1 MKISKF
7 IYAAVVGGVLA
18 SCQSVDTPMFSDKD
32 AFVAFDSKST
42 SIAENAA
49 REVKIPISLVAS
61 KGLDVSVGFEI
72 DTTAYAGKNAA
83 KEGVNYRL
91 KNTSNTLSFTDGGEM
106 VAYLSIEPIDNGTYD
121 GDVCFDIK
129 LSAPEGCNLGANYT
143 TTVTISDDDHPL
155 AAAGILGTYTASGVS
170 PFEDDNGATFTWTC
184 EVVKDADYIDRVW
197 FTQIV
202 PTESGAV
209 YKSVMGTVSADFKS
223 ITINAGQDL
232 GTYGSTYTL
241 SLDFN
246 GASSATAYVS
256 NNTIAINT
264 FVLASAASGGETV
277 GYLTGVRTLTLTKVE
292 EYLKS

>member
-32 AFVAFDSKST
+32 AFVAFDSKTT

-292 EYLKS
+292 E

>member
-32 AFVAFDSKST
+32 AFVAFDSKTT

-91 KNTSNTLSFTDGGEM
+91 KNTSNTLSFTADGEM
-106 VAYLSIEPIDNGTYD
+106 VAYISIEPIDNDDYN

-277 GYLTGVRTLTLTKVE
+277 YLTGVRTLTLTKVE
-292 EYLKS
+292 E

>member
-32 AFVAFDSKST
+32 AFVAFDSKTT

-83 KEGVNYRL
+83 KEGVNYCL
-91 KNTSNTLSFTDGGEM
+91 KNTSNTLSFTADGEM
-106 VAYLSIEPIDNGTYD
+106 VAYISIEPIDNDDYN

-292 EYLKS
+292 E

>member
-42 SIAENAA
+42 SIAENAGS
-49 REVKIPISLVAS
+49 EVKIPVSLVAS

-91 KNTSNTLSFTDGGEM
+91 KNTSNTLSFAADGEM
-106 VAYLSIEPIDNGTYD
+106 VAYISIEPIDNGDYN

-155 AAAGILGTYTASGVS
+155 AAAGILGKYNASGLD
-170 PFEDDNGATFTWTC
+170 PFGTSQMQNWTC
-184 EVVKDADYIDRVW
+184 EVVKDADYVDRVW

-202 PTESGAV
+202 PSASGAT
-209 YKSVMGTVSADFKS
+209 YKSVM
-223 ITINAGQDL
+223 INAGQDL
-232 GTYGSTYTL
+232 GTAGSYTL
-241 SLDFN
+241 TLDFN
-246 GASSATAYVS
+246 GASSATAQVS
-256 NNTIAINT
+256 NGTISINT
-264 FVLASAASGGETV
+264 YVIAGIVEQPGYAASGAQTV
-277 GYLTGVRTLTLTKVE
+277 TLKKVE
-292 EYLKS
+292 E

>member
-42 SIAENAA
+42 SIAENAGS
-49 REVKIPISLVAS
+49 EVKIPVSLVAS

-91 KNTSNTLSFTDGGEM
+91 KNTSNTLSFTADGEM
-106 VAYLSIEPIDNGTYD
+106 VAYILIEPIDNDYN

-143 TTVTISDDDHPL
+143 TTVTISDDDHLL
-155 AAAGILGTYTASGVS
+155 AAAGILGKYNASGAN
-170 PFEDDNGATFTWTC
+170 PFEGGMQNWTC
-184 EVVKDADYIDRVW
+184 EVVKDADYVDRVW

-202 PTESGAV
+202 PAANGAT
-209 YKSVMGTVSADFKS
+209 YKSVMGTVSADFRS

-232 GTYGSTYTL
+232 GTAGEYTL

-246 GASSATAYVS
+246 GASSATAQVS
-256 NNTIAINT
+256 NGTISINT
-264 FVLASAASGGETV
+264 YVFAAIVVQTGYAVSGAQTV
-277 GYLTGVRTLTLTKVE
+277 TMKKVE
-292 EYLKS
+292 E

>member
-32 AFVAFDSKST
+32 AFVAFDSKTT
-42 SIAENAA
+42 SIAENAGS
-49 REVKIPISLVAS
+49 EVKIPVSLVAS

-91 KNTSNTLSFTDGGEM
+91 KNTSNTLSFTADGEM
-106 VAYLSIEPIDNGTYD
+106 VAYISIEPIDNDDYN

-292 EYLKS
+292 E

>member
-32 AFVAFDSKST
+32 AFVAFDSKTT
-42 SIAENAA
+42 SIAENAGS
-49 REVKIPISLVAS
+49 EVKIPVSLVAS

-91 KNTSNTLSFTDGGEM
+91 KNTSNTLSFAADGEM
-106 VAYLSIEPIDNGTYD
+106 VAYISIEPIDNGDYN

-170 PFEDDNGATFTWTC
+170 PFQEDNGATFTWTC
-184 EVVKDADYIDRVW
+184 EVVKDADYVDRVW

-202 PTESGAV
+202 PTVSGAT
-209 YKSVMGTVSADFKS
+209 YKSVMGTVSADYRS

-292 EYLKS
+292 E

>member
-42 SIAENAA
+42 SIAENAGS
-49 REVKIPISLVAS
+49 EVKIPVSLVAS

-209 YKSVMGTVSADFKS
+209 YKSVMGTVSANFKS

-292 EYLKS
+292 E

>member
-42 SIAENAA
+42 SIAENAGS
-49 REVKIPISLVAS
+49 EVKIPVSLVAS

-91 KNTSNTLSFTDGGEM
+91 KNTSNTLSFAADGEM
-106 VAYLSIEPIDNGTYD
+106 VAYISIEPIDNGDYN

-143 TTVTISDDDHPL
+143 TTVTISDDDQPL

-292 EYLKS
+292 E

>member
-1 MKISKF
+1 MKISEF

-292 EYLKS
+292 E

>member
-42 SIAENAA
+42 SIAENAGS
-49 REVKIPISLVAS
+49 EVKIPVSLVAS

-83 KEGVNYRL
+83 KEGVNYR
-91 KNTSNTLSFTDGGEM
+91 SNTLSFAADGEM
-106 VAYLSIEPIDNGTYD
+106 VAYISIEPIDNGDYN

-292 EYLKS
+292 E

>member
-170 PFEDDNGATFTWTC
+170 PFEDDKGATFTWTC

-292 EYLKS
+292 E

>member
-32 AFVAFDSKST
+32 AFVAFDSKTT
-42 SIAENAA
+42 SIAENAGG
-49 REVKIPISLVAS
+49 EVKIPVSLVAS
-61 KGLDVSVGFEI
+61 KGLGVSVGFEI

-91 KNTSNTLSFTDGGEM
+91 KNTSNTLSFAADGEM

-143 TTVTISDDDHPL
+143 TTVKISDDDHPL

-292 EYLKS
+292 E

>member
-184 EVVKDADYIDRVW
+184 EVVKDAEYIDRVW

-292 EYLKS
+292 E

>member
-202 PTESGAV
+202 PTVSGAV

-292 EYLKS
+292 E

>member
-91 KNTSNTLSFTDGGEM
+91 KNTSNTLSFTADGEM
-106 VAYLSIEPIDNGTYD
+106 VAYILIEPIDNDDYN

-292 EYLKS
+292 E

>member
-155 AAAGILGTYTASGVS
+155 AAVGILGTYTASGVS

-292 EYLKS
+292 E

>member
-1 MKISKF
+1 MKISNF

-292 EYLKS
+292 E

>member
-209 YKSVMGTVSADFKS
+209 YKSVMGTVSAGFKS

-292 EYLKS
+292 E

>member
-91 KNTSNTLSFTDGGEM
+91 KNTSNTLSFTADGEM
-106 VAYLSIEPIDNGTYD
+106 VAYILIEPIDNDDYN

-155 AAAGILGTYTASGVS
+155 AAAGILGKYNASGAN
-170 PFEDDNGATFTWTC
+170 PFEGGMQNWTC
-184 EVVKDADYIDRVW
+184 EVVKDADYVDRVW

-202 PTESGAV
+202 PAANGAT
-209 YKSVMGTVSADFKS
+209 YKSVMGTVSADFRS

-232 GTYGSTYTL
+232 GTAGEYTL

-246 GASSATAYVS
+246 GASSATAQVS
-256 NNTIAINT
+256 NGTISINT
-264 FVLASAASGGETV
+264 YVFAAIVEQTGYAASGAQTV
-277 GYLTGVRTLTLTKVE
+277 TMKKVE
-292 EYLKS
+292 E

>member
-264 FVLASAASGGETV
+264 FVLASVASGGETV

-292 EYLKS
+292 E

>member
-42 SIAENAA
+42 SIAENAGS
-49 REVKIPISLVAS
+49 EVKIPVSLVAS

-91 KNTSNTLSFTDGGEM
+91 KNTSNTLSFAADGEM
-106 VAYLSIEPIDNGTYD
+106 VAYISIEPIDNGDYN

-277 GYLTGVRTLTLTKVE
+277 GYLKGVRTLTLTKVE
-292 EYLKS
+292 E

>member
-121 GDVCFDIK
+121 GDVCFDI
-129 LSAPEGCNLGANYT
+129 NLGANYT

-155 AAAGILGTYTASGVS
+155 AAAGILGKYNASGLD
-170 PFEDDNGATFTWTC
+170 PFGTSQMQNWTC
-184 EVVKDADYIDRVW
+184 EVVKDADYVDRVW

-202 PTESGAV
+202 PSASGAT
-209 YKSVMGTVSADFKS
+209 YKSVMGTVSADFRS

-232 GTYGSTYTL
+232 GTAGSYTL

-246 GASSATAYVS
+246 GASSATAQVS
-256 NNTIAINT
+256 NGTISINT
-264 FVLASAASGGETV
+264 YVIATIVEQPGYAASGAQTV
-277 GYLTGVRTLTLTKVE
+277 TLKKVE
-292 EYLKS
+292 E

>member
-106 VAYLSIEPIDNGTYD
+106 VAYLSIEPIDNGTYF

-292 EYLKS
+292 E

>member
-91 KNTSNTLSFTDGGEM
+91 KNTSNTLSFTADGEM
-106 VAYLSIEPIDNGTYD
+106 VAYILIEPIDNDDYN

-143 TTVTISDDDHPL
+143 TTVTIRDDDHPL
-155 AAAGILGTYTASGVS
+155 AAAGILGKYNASGAN
-170 PFEDDNGATFTWTC
+170 PFEGGMQNWTC
-184 EVVKDADYIDRVW
+184 EVVKDADYVDRVW

-202 PTESGAV
+202 PAANGAT
-209 YKSVMGTVSADFKS
+209 YKSVMGTVSADFRS

-232 GTYGSTYTL
+232 GTAGEYTL

-246 GASSATAYVS
+246 GASSATAQVS
-256 NNTIAINT
+256 NGTISINT
-264 FVLASAASGGETV
+264 YVFAAIVEQTGYAASGAQTV
-277 GYLTGVRTLTLTKVE
+277 TMKKVE
-292 EYLKS
+292 E

>member
-32 AFVAFDSKST
+32 AFVAFDSKTT

-83 KEGVNYRL
+83 KEGVNYCL
-91 KNTSNTLSFTDGGEM
+91 KNTSNTLSFTADGEM
-106 VAYLSIEPIDNGTYD
+106 VAYISIEPIDNDDYN

-129 LSAPEGCNLGANYT
+129 LYAPEGCNVGANYT

-292 EYLKS
+292 E

>member
-72 DTTAYAGKNAA
+72 DSTAYAGKNAA

-292 EYLKS
+292 E

>member
-49 REVKIPISLVAS
+49 REVKIPVSLVAS

-91 KNTSNTLSFTDGGEM
+91 KNTSNTLSFAADGEM
-106 VAYLSIEPIDNGTYD
+106 VAYISIEPIDNGDYN

-170 PFEDDNGATFTWTC
+170 PFQEDNGATFTWTC
-184 EVVKDADYIDRVW
+184 EVVKDADYVDRVW

-202 PTESGAV
+202 PTVSGAT
-209 YKSVMGTVSADFKS
+209 YKSVMGTVSADYRS

-292 EYLKS
+292 E

>member
-32 AFVAFDSKST
+32 AFVAFDSKTT

-61 KGLDVSVGFEI
+61 KGLDVSGGFEI

-91 KNTSNTLSFTDGGEM
+91 KNTSNTLSFTADGEM
-106 VAYLSIEPIDNGTYD
+106 VAYLSIEPIDNDDYN

-292 EYLKS
+292 E

>member
-42 SIAENAA
+42 SIAENAGS
-49 REVKIPISLVAS
+49 EVKIPVSLVAS

-292 EYLKS
+292 E

>member
-209 YKSVMGTVSADFKS
+209 YKSVMGTVSDDFKS

-292 EYLKS
+292 E